1 MKNKTKLVSTAFL
14 CLSLFGVNAQEAIL
28 TSGQEASGTG
38 GSSSSSMGQV
48 LYTTNSGS
56 SGTVAQGV
64 QQAFEIS
71 TTSGIDEMG
80 IQLSCSVYPNPTA
93 NFLNLN
99 VLTNIDDN
107 LSYQLSDLNGR
118 TIEGNTINSE
128 ITTID
133 MSTLTPAVYFL
144 KVTQGKTEMKTFK
157 IIKKY

>member
-1 MKNKTKLVSTAFL
+1 MKNKKKLVSTAFL
-14 CLSLFGVNAQEAIL
+14 CLSLFGVNAQEVIL
-28 TSGQEASGTG
+28 TSGQEATGTG
-38 GSSSSSMGQV
+38 GSSSSSIGQV

-71 TTSGIDEMG
+71 TTSGIDEIG

-99 VLTNIDDN
+99 VLTAISDN

-118 TIEGNTINSE
+118 TIEVNSINSE

-133 MSTLTPAVYFL
+133 LSTLTPAVYFL
-144 KVTQGKTEMKTFK
+144 KVTQDNTEMKTFK